1 MDIPQ
6 IPTPHL
12 KRIAEIRNQIERLK
26 VESDAIEPDAIIEAF
41 EIMES
46 ENSRKNV
53 VYNDNNAKIVVQLR
67 TRYDDK
73 NLSVTRLDEDINR
86 EYEKL
91 CRSNATAIKTSQ
103 AYINDL
109 QEMLT
114 EAEAKHEAFLT
125 SVYLETLR
133 KQRAIAIKKTEHK
146 VPGLAVYVHYL
157 KR

>member
-1 MDIPQ
+1 MK
-6 IPTPHL
+6 HL

-26 VESDAIEPDAIIEAF
+26 VEAEAIEPDAILEGF

-46 ENSRKNV
+46 EKSRKNV
-53 VYNDNNAKIVVQLR
+53 VFNDDNAKIVIQLR

-73 NLSVTRLDEDINR
+73 NLTVIRLDEDINR
-86 EYEKL
+86 EYDKL
-91 CRSNATAIKTSQ
+91 CRSNATAIENSE
-103 AYINDL
+103 AYINDIK
-109 QEMLT
+109 EMLA
-114 EAEAKHEAFLT
+114 EAETKHELLLT

-157 KR
+157 NR

>member
-1 MDIPQ
+1 MK
-6 IPTPHL
+6 HL
-12 KRIAEIRNQIERLK
+12 QKIAEIRNQIERLK
-26 VESDAIEPDAIIEAF
+26 VEAEALEPDAILEAF

-53 VYNDNNAKIVVQLR
+53 VYNDDNAKIVIQLR

-73 NLSVTRLDEDINR
+73 NLTVTRLDEDINR
-86 EYEKL
+86 EYDKL
-91 CRSNATAIKTSQ
+91 CRSNATAIENSDS
-103 AYINDL
+103 YINDL
-109 QEMLT
+109 KEMLA
-114 EAEAKHEAFLT
+114 EAETKHEKLLN
-125 SVYLETLR
+125 SPYLETLR